1 MRGGQ
6 DMTSKSLL
14 RFAGMVAAAAALIG
28 VSAASAAAQ
37 EYPGSTVTVGGG
49 ASPVNVGDVVIR
61 APGVTID
68 GGDVTNETGIGVLIG
83 GGNSI
88 GSVPGGGTNASIV
101 E

>member
-1 MRGGQ
+1 
-6 DMTSKSLL
+6 MTSRTLL
-14 RFAGMVAAAAALIG
+14 QYAGAVVVAATFAGAG
-28 VSAASAAAQ
+28 AASAAAQ
-37 EYPGSTVTVGGG
+37 EYLGSTVTVGGG
-49 ASPVNVGDVVIR
+49 TSPVDVGGVVVM